1 MAAVVVV
8 AAAVA
13 ASAAAV
19 VVAAAAVIAVA
30 TAAVVVEAEAAAVVT
45 VADAVATNGSQ
56 LRGRPE
62 KIFVSVDESTGRST
76 LSFQPN
82 DVGGPMQHDDDH
94 KGTRAMADAKAIVDK
109 YPGCTVHGPHF
120 HAARPAGKSRPR
132 RRPGS

>member
-1 MAAVVVV
+1 M

-13 ASAAAV
+13 AAAV
-19 VVAAAAVIAVA
+19 
-30 TAAVVVEAEAAAVVT
+30 TAAGGAVVIK
-45 VADAVATNGSQ
+45 DN

-94 KGTRAMADAKAIVDK
+94 KGARAMADAKAIVDK

-132 RRPGS
+132 KRPGT